1 MECTGGH
8 RSWVD
13 ARGDPVAIE
22 WSVPGA
28 LRDGPPWVPT
38 PTGVEGL
45 LFCSNRAGGAG
56 PEPITSEEADGGRDR
71 N

>member
-1 MECTGGH
+1 MESTGGH
-8 RSWVD
+8 SPWVD

-22 WSVPGA
+22 WIVPGA

-45 LFCSNRAGGAG
+45 LFCSNRAGVS
-56 PEPITSEEADGGRDR
+56 EPSVPQDVGRQLMPR
-71 N
+71 K